1 MQVTRSLAVLVSL
14 LVATLAT
21 GAAAMEP
28 LDSYRWQN
36 RVLVLFARS
45 GDPQLQAQRDE
56 LLPVRDQLDER
67 DLVIFA
73 VIDGRRIEPVHGQA
87 PADDQ
92 AAPLLAAFDL
102 PADAG
107 FTALLVGKDGGV
119 KWQANRPARQGELFG
134 LIDAMPMRRNER

>member
-1 MQVTRSLAVLVSL
+1 MPVSL
-14 LVATLAT
+14 VIAMLAT
-21 GAAAMEP
+21 GAAAMES

-36 RVLVLFARS
+36 RVLVMFAGS

-56 LLPVRDQLDER
+56 LLPVQDQLDER
-67 DLVIFA
+67 DLVVFA
-73 VIDGRRIEPVHGQA
+73 VIDGRRIEPVHGRA

-92 AAPLLAAFDL
+92 AALLQAAFDL

-119 KWQANRPARQGELFG
+119 KWRANRPAWQGELFG
-134 LIDAMPMRRNER
+134 LIDAMPMRRKER

>member
-1 MQVTRSLAVLVSL
+1 MHVTRSLAMLVSL
-14 LVATLAT
+14 VAAMLVT

-36 RVLVLFARS
+36 RVLVMFARS
-45 GDPQLQAQRDE
+45 GDPQLQVQRDE
-56 LLPVRDQLDER
+56 LLPVQEQLDDR
-67 DLVIFA
+67 DLVVFA
-73 VIDGRRIEPVHGQA
+73 VIDGKRIEPVYGRA

-92 AAPLLAAFDL
+92 AALLQAVFDL
-102 PADAG
+102 PADAA